1 MKKEGF
7 KLSNKQLKKIVN
19 IMVITFAF
27 FFVVRSFIF
36 DTDEERYN
44 SSLRNIK
51 EEKFQGIVIDK
62 AFEKY
67 NHNASMIYLNNET
80 KFAVFGQ
87 FWSRIKIGDS
97 IVKKEGE
104 TFFRV
109 YRNNEKII
117 LDTKE
122 ILDTWKK

>member
-7 KLSNKQLKKIVN
+7 ELSNTQLKKIVN
-19 IMVITFAF
+19 AMVFIVAIFLI
-27 FFVVRSFIF
+27 VRSIIF

-62 AFEKY
+62 VFEKY
-67 NHNASMIYLNNET
+67 NHNSSMIYLNDET

-87 FWSRIKIGDS
+87 FWPRIKIGDS

-104 TFFRV
+104 TFFTV
-109 YRNNEKII
+109 YRNNEKFI
-117 LDTKE
+117 LDNKE
-122 ILDTWKK
+122 VLDGWKK